1 MTRAKHHR
9 VGIETLLLIGTLWL
23 IGSALSGCTVS
34 HQVMRGSVV
43 AVMDNEAHIC
53 IGSHDG
59 LKVGDTLT
67 VYRTKQVG
75 FPTLPYGP
83 GRTQAEYERSY
94 RYERVRVG
102 KVRVTRIFDGHF
114 AAVVVVTGEIDY
126 PDIVERSYIP

>member
-1 MTRAKHHR
+1 
-9 VGIETLLLIGTLWL
+9 
-23 IGSALSGCTVS
+23 
-34 HQVMRGSVV
+34 MRGSVV